1 MLHRYLHFYFLFKNK
16 VMDPKLLKK
25 GRILGCRIHQD
36 GQNLA
41 ELRRRLPRGNCR
53 CRMTQVFILN
63 HRKCQLYSFLVSDKK
78 NWFVFKLSQNSSF
91 LLFPPFYG
99 YNIIT
104 SNLGNYRVFCVGSFL
119 LHD

>member
-78 NWFVFKLSQNSSF
+78 TGLFLNCHKIVVFFFSLHFMDTISLQVI
-91 LLFPPFYG
+91 LE
-99 YNIIT
+99 T
-104 SNLGNYRVFCVGSFL
+104 TVFSV
-119 LHD
+119 